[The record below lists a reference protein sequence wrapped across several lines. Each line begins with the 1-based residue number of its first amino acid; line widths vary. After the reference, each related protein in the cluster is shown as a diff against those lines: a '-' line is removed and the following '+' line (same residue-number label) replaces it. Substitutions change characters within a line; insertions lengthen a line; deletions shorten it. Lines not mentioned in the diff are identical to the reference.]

1 MCLAGSDRGFSCFVL
16 AEELSVAVEILHG
29 FLSHSVWHSSVKNG
43 AEEPPNKMQLV
54 SVNAGVGI
62 QEDGTSI
69 QVERGGIL
77 GDIVVSRAGM

>member
-1 MCLAGSDRGFSCFVL
+1 MLYSGRGTLGGCGNP
-16 AEELSVAVEILHG
+16 AW
-29 FLSHSVWHSSVKNG
+29 LSHSVWHSSVKNN

-62 QEDGTSI
+62 PEDGTSI